1 MKNKERKIE
10 FINNISNT
18 IRFAL
23 NVNGIYKKEVYDK
36 SFAKS
41 KEDQYKVL
49 KYIKEEFA
57 IHDCHV
63 LELYFYYE
71 FDYYSEMKL
80 HIKFY
85 SNELGTTFNCNSFI
99 FKSDKNE
106 NEIEVYSQMIE
117 HIYPDDDNDGIIFSE
132 NYMK

>member
-1 MKNKERKIE
+1 MKNKKRKIE

-23 NVNGIYKKEVYDK
+23 NVNGIYEKEVYDK
-36 SFAKS
+36 LFANS

-49 KYIKEEFA
+49 KYIKEEFE
-57 IHDCHV
+57 IHNCHV

-71 FDYYSEMKL
+71 FDYYNEMKL
-80 HIKFY
+80 HIKFH
-85 SNELGTTFNCNSFI
+85 SNELGMTFDCNSFI

-106 NEIEVYSQMIE
+106 HEIEVYSQMIE
-117 HIYPDDDNDGIIFSE
+117 HIYPGDDNDGMIFSE
-132 NYMK
+132 IYMK